1 MWFSSNN
8 LSVCCKTILI
18 FMNCPKCNSTD
29 AIPFVYDDAPNYEA
43 VELHR
48 AGKIKLANYHPNA
61 PHLLCKACSN
71 QWRE

>member
-1 MWFSSNN
+1 
-8 LSVCCKTILI
+8 
-18 FMNCPKCNSTD
+18 MNCPKCNSTD

-61 PHLLCKACSN
+61 PHFLCKACSN